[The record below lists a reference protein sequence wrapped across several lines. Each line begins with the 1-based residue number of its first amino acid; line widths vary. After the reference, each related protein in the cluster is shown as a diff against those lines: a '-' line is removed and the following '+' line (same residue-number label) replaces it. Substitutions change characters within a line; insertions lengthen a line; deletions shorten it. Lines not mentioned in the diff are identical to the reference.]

1 MDSDIVLPWSKIKH
15 ICFLMG
21 YSLNK
26 HPTYFPWE
34 DIGLKHVPD
43 THVWKLRII
52 DKNKLTFAMIKYNF
66 NLLNEL

>member
-1 MDSDIVLPWSKIKH
+1 
-15 ICFLMG
+15 MG